1 MEAVASGP
9 VRYNNRRA
17 QVEPLTTGAGC
28 WVWAGGLLGGAK
40 LVAD

>member
-1 MEAVASGP
+1 VAGVSGP
-9 VRYNNRRA
+9 VRSINRCA
-17 QVEPLTTGAGC
+17 QDEPLTTGGDC